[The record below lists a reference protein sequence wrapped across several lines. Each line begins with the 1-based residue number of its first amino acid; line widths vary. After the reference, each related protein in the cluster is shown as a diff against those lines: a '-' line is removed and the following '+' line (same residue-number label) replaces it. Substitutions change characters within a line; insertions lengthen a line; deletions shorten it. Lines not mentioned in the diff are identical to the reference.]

1 MASYTSAWLVG
12 SVKDLGY
19 YYSIGAALKQV
30 TGDRYLYHPTA
41 NLSILNKIQADLVAE
56 GFGAATA
63 VLTRDRRVKLASG
76 AGNFTITWDSTA
88 LRDLLGFTAT
98 LTGAATYTAT
108 NISPLLWSPGKPLMP
123 ELSPVGTTGNR
134 RPLAYW
140 TQSPTDG
147 SPFVVAHGERIDQRW
162 SVSHVSQGR
171 MQTSSE
177 AGGEWAVFFEQ
188 CVEKGYSWYVYPS
201 VTEETGSSTAA
212 TLSNGL
218 GPYVLAVSGRAPSWD
233 FQRARGFEFLDGA
246 TKGRNVL
253 QFGGRIVPEYA

>member
-1 MASYTSAWLVG
+1 VASYTSAWLVG
-12 SVKDLGY
+12 SVKDASYG
-19 YYSIGAALKQV
+19 V
-30 TGDRYLYHPTA
+30 TIAGSAQTISGDLYLYHPTSA
-41 NLSILNKIQADLVAE
+41 LSLL
-56 GFGAATA
+56 AAWVTAATTAGLGSPTA
-63 VLTRDRRVKLASG
+63 VLTRDRKVKLSNG
-76 AGNFTITWDSTA
+76 ANFTVTWTNTT
-88 LRDLLGFTAT
+88 LRDLLGFTGNLAS
-98 LTGAATYTAT
+98 ASSYTAT
-108 NISPLLWSPGKPLMP
+108 NVSPLLWSPGKPLLP
-123 ELSPVGTTGNR
+123 ELSPSGTTGNR

-177 AGGEWAVFFEQ
+177 AGGEWATFFET
-188 CVEKGYSWYVYPS
+188 CAEKGYSWYVYPS
-201 VTEETGSSTAA
+201 VAEETGSSTTA

-233 FQRARGFEFLDGA
+233 FQRARGFEYLDGS